1 MARVLSATL
10 CVREG
15 CALPRRHRDGC
26 DNQENLKDEG
36 CGGCLPALAQD
47 GLKLCM
53 LHTERLG
60 EDAVLCARLHTDL
73 ELQLRRSG
81 RGEYTSGSR
90 DKSNMPDETVMNA
103 RRQLHVLLAG
113 MVELM
118 VFERGLSVPGLKVS
132 SRPTRDLVT
141 AEQVTAR
148 LKVDGVGGAGEIGT
162 ARQTASEVEVMAAL
176 IVRHAEWF
184 AARDDAGAHSKALHD
199 LGCRTKDDLSR
210 GQVWSLAY
218 PSRSKDFQEIGTC
231 PLAVTA
237 YAVDGSTSEETC
249 GGRVYWYPEQSALA
263 YCDLCDQ
270 AETVEWWQR
279 EIVGVPDAVLDT
291 VAAAA
296 WLSDKWRRPVMPSQ
310 IANWASRGKL
320 PRLTEAVMENEKS
333 VEKPVKD
340 SRGRQ
345 LYRLTDLEECATRT
359 FKQPPPAASARG
371 KTMERVAA

>member
-1 MARVLSATL
+1 MARFSTAIL
-10 CVREG
+10 CAYDG
-15 CALPRRHRDGC
+15 CALPRKHRDGC
-26 DNQENLKDEG
+26 PNFENTDHSDG
-36 CGGCLPALAQD
+36 ACGGCLPAQAAD
-47 GLKLCM
+47 GLILCL
-53 LHTERLG
+53 LHTDRIG
-60 EDAVLCARLHTDL
+60 EDALTCARLHTDL
-73 ELQLRRSG
+73 ELQLRRQG
-81 RGEYTSGSR
+81 RGERTSGSGEM
-90 DKSNMPDETVMNA
+90 SLIPDPVVMDA
-103 RRQLHVLLAG
+103 RHEIKQTLTRL
-113 MVELM
+113 VELM
-118 VFERGLSVPGLKVS
+118 VSVRGFSPPNPNR
-132 SRPTRDLVT
+132 SRPAPT
-141 AEQVTAR
+141 AVSESTVATSKQ
-148 LKVDGVGGAGEIGT
+148 L
-162 ARQTASEVEVMAAL
+162 ASRVEVLAAFVAQHYL
-176 IVRHAEWF
+176 WF
-184 AARDDAGAHSKALHD
+184 AAHKDAPRHAKALYDICH
-199 LGCRTKDDLSR
+199 GKVMIQGSSVRI
-210 GQVWSLAY
+210 WSLAY